1 MTSGC
6 FVLWKELYIKLSLRL
21 YMFILKFNHVFESFV
36 PFKSFS
42 SEKAFVPMCL
52 TGVVAIVSHRVA
64 MILRVSFNKFY
75 FVIIGKRM

>member
-1 MTSGC
+1 
-6 FVLWKELYIKLSLRL
+6 
-21 YMFILKFNHVFESFV
+21 MFILKFNHVFESFV

-42 SEKAFVPMCL
+42 SDQRFVPMCL